1 MDARMASL
9 YSSRSETQI
18 LKASPMSDARTNI
31 LGCRYEQGV
40 FHKLYFRQS
49 QNILKKLIHSG
60 SNVYLKPNDIISH
73 RPTLFGYHEPHLEAL
88 FKDVSRT
95 HSDFLLDIGANIG
108 LTSVMGGG
116 DFTDIHCVEPNG
128 TLAKILDVNLELNG
142 LSDRSTIHTV
152 GLGDEDKVEGL
163 WIPRVNFGGAFVQQG
178 NAYDGSNDTAPRSS
192 DDDYIIQ
199 NIQLV
204 DAKAWLA
211 DLFAANQHWRNG
223 LIKIDV
229 EGFELKIFEALL
241 ETLPK
246 TVSTVIVMENFLHS
260 IDFQQFRAQRHD
272 LEWFGFYKTRN
283 WIKSIPFKLLGM
295 SSYYAQNVRRIDPDD
310 KAPHDIIV
318 LATPET

>member
-49 QNILKKLIHSG
+49 QNILKKLIQSG

-152 GLGDEDKVEGL
+152 GLGDEDKVE
-163 WIPRVNFGGAFVQQG
+163 
-178 NAYDGSNDTAPRSS
+178 
-192 DDDYIIQ
+192 
-199 NIQLV
+199 
-204 DAKAWLA
+204 
-211 DLFAANQHWRNG
+211 
-223 LIKIDV
+223 
-229 EGFELKIFEALL
+229 
-241 ETLPK
+241 
-246 TVSTVIVMENFLHS
+246 
-260 IDFQQFRAQRHD
+260 
-272 LEWFGFYKTRN
+272 
-283 WIKSIPFKLLGM
+283 
-295 SSYYAQNVRRIDPDD
+295 
-310 KAPHDIIV
+310 
-318 LATPET
+318 